1 MKKRKNNDYD
11 LPELTVKMF
20 RNLRPA
26 REVHPELVEAY
37 VRSRGRPLKDKKKV
51 SVTLRL
57 DPDVVKALRASGPG
71 WQTRTN
77 ALLARQTKK
86 PAAKRLLARR

>member
-1 MKKRKNNDYD
+1 MKKRKHDDYD
-11 LPELTVKMF
+11 LPELTAKMF
-20 RNLRPA
+20 REMRPA
-26 REVHPELVEAY
+26 REVHPELVAAY
-37 VRSRGRPLKDKKKV
+37 ERSRGRPPKEKKKV

-77 ALLARQTKK
+77 ALLAKWAKK
-86 PAAKRLLARR
+86 PGAKRSRASR